1 MLYVHAVPGPAMIDL
16 PQRLNRS
23 ASRCSDVLVEG
34 TIIYLI
40 VVASRVETSG
50 FEAASVECGIVVRP
64 PDGAWHLPFC
74 MSFISLPTFLYHRAA
89 VFLLFRSSRLLGVAR
104 SSRVLSFG
112 QSAFGFRVVSPPSRF
127 LDLLIHASALHPL
140 PPATSSSSA
149 FLLRSSSALHV

>member
-64 PDGAWHLPFC
+64 PEGAWHLPFLHVLY
-74 MSFISLPTFLYHRAA
+74 FLADLPL
-89 VFLLFRSSRLLGVAR
+89 
-104 SSRVLSFG
+104 
-112 QSAFGFRVVSPPSRF
+112 PSRRCF
-127 LDLLIHASALHPL
+127 PPFPIFASP
-140 PPATSSSSA
+140 
-149 FLLRSSSALHV
+149 